1 MSFFKVVRH
10 PERPYLHIPN
20 AAYRRYL
27 HSQPPTYDIN
37 LFLRPD
43 LRYVVGLREINHELF
58 ITQGWA
64 TIQNH
69 VDIGL
74 KYVLVFRIQDPR
86 NWSVTILGD
95 NCVNIDLR
103 HIAPNYA
110 IPVHWSDE
118 DDDVDDVVAPPP
130 APAEAGQPIFPAE
143 VAHPDPPAE
152 AAHPQ
157 PLAGAAQPDQPN
169 LDDQPNDVHIAS
181 VATFSQIVRINKSIA
196 YVPPKLA
203 ALADLEYTMLLT
215 IKVEDQEVYVA
226 QVRKED
232 KDRKP
237 RYIVRRW
244 ANIVN
249 IHGLR
254 QGDRCLFE
262 YNVDDDY
269 LMITKGNRA
278 QGILLASFFYKFQR
292 FLVEQNV
299 LIIKKPMLGSNGGSW
314 HVIDSPYKICF
325 NRETIVATS
334 PDWNGTNHAF
344 NFTDFSTIIDYI
356 IGVVIECSPMKYKKK
371 PDGKESKWV
380 VVKLQDLSGL
390 IIWMT
395 LFEDYAVK
403 ITEYVLSNPGV
414 PHYGVIIQFAMF
426 KVFNDR
432 HSLSNSF
439 NISNLFI
446 NDPDIQEITT
456 FIERFNLTEA
466 GQSSS
471 YRSGSNS
478 GLMSKEHDFLTV
490 TEFKYS
496 AEVGQMSQAKHV
508 VVLGTIKFIENQW
521 FYMAC
526 NHCRKIVTSSL
537 EPLEKKEEEPGS
549 PREVLIYHCNTYDCL
564 KNKLIIQG
572 YPRYKVLLKV
582 QDSTGN
588 VDLTL
593 FDTEAKKITNKTALE
608 VFEAYTPK
616 EPENKPD
623 YDDVPA
629 MNIPDEI
636 AAFINKKYAFK
647 IEVTNDHISKKYK
660 YYTINSLTD
669 DEKIIGA
676 LEEKH
681 FKHEV
686 ATDDSGIKSSDNVS
700 GKEVISICDDNV
712 TPSSVDSSAKIID
725 PDKALNQLKRNLHE
739 SYENDV
745 VPTMCSAKKQL
756 PSIKSD
762 SNSNDSADPVM
773 PGKLL
778 IPKKEK

>member
-152 AAHPQ
+152 AVHPEPPAEAAHPQ

-196 YVPPKLA
+196 YKVPPKLA

-237 RYIVRRW
+237 RW

-380 VVKLQDLSGL
+380 VVKLQDL
-390 IIWMT
+390 
-395 LFEDYAVK
+395 
-403 ITEYVLSNPGV
+403 
-414 PHYGVIIQFAMF
+414 
-426 KVFNDR
+426 
-432 HSLSNSF
+432 
-439 NISNLFI
+439 
-446 NDPDIQEITT
+446 
-456 FIERFNLTEA
+456 
-466 GQSSS
+466 
-471 YRSGSNS
+471 
-478 GLMSKEHDFLTV
+478 
-490 TEFKYS
+490 
-496 AEVGQMSQAKHV
+496 
-508 VVLGTIKFIENQW
+508 
-521 FYMAC
+521 
-526 NHCRKIVTSSL
+526 
-537 EPLEKKEEEPGS
+537 
-549 PREVLIYHCNTYDCL
+549 
-564 KNKLIIQG
+564 
-572 YPRYKVLLKV
+572 RYKVLLKV

-608 VFEAYTPK
+608 
-616 EPENKPD
+616 
-623 YDDVPA
+623 DDVPA

-660 YYTINSLTD
+660 YYTIISLTD